1 MANVKLG
8 EKHECH
14 DCGAKFYDFGKDPV
28 ICPKCGTDQR
38 TGEPEPEPEPEEVLV
53 EDDGADVP
61 TEPDEVA
68 VVGDED
74 VDDDDDEDVDDDD
87 LDDLPDLDDEDF
99 GDDDED
105 DGDDDFEDD

>member
-38 TGEPEPEPEPEEVLV
+38 TGEPEPEPEEILV
-53 EDDGADVP
+53 EGDGADGS

-68 VVGDED
+68 VVGDDD
-74 VDDDDDEDVDDDD
+74 VDDDDVDDD